1 MDLVEMFLNKPDRL
15 GYGAGKLARQFKVSK
30 EDVIKAKALAKDLI
44 HGVEKANLQNIIS
57 EQENVIS
64 LLSEKVENENKI
76 VELSSLRPLS
86 KEEIEL
92 HFSID
97 NVSSKLSSYWNKQLP
112 NGKYI
117 VSANIK
123 CIVSDFYSENQ
134 LREKLASMYS
144 NISSVTLP
152 EVVVPKGEALFI
164 YIADDHSGLSFN
176 SSLFNNSWNKEI
188 YLQRMT
194 KIVKKAIS
202 FGRKFETVVI
212 VRLGDEAD
220 GWNGKTTRQD
230 HSLGSLSNKD
240 QFDIF
245 TEVNNQFY
253 DMMFSSELSNEYLV
267 VTCNNSNHSGS
278 GLSYILH
285 KSTEFYVQARYPEVM
300 FLPINEFISGIEW
313 GNHIIGL
320 THGKDEKFM
329 KSPMPLNLDVK
340 TDLWLYDYYDHKG
353 YSPNKKWVSTIK
365 GDIHK
370 FNINDG
376 KSGRY
381 VNVPSICGSSEWIE
395 HNFGNTKPG
404 AVIELYEKDSPD
416 ITTIN
421 LRF

>member
-1 MDLVEMFLNKPDRL
+1 MFLNKPDRL